1 MRFCIKVLFLVFVLA
16 IMSCSTTKKLPSSV
30 FSLDQAIDT
39 SKVLGTGFSGV
50 HITDL
55 NTSEVIFSRN
65 ASKYFVPAS
74 NTKIFTLWASLNYLG
89 DSIPALKYI
98 ETDTSFTF
106 WGTGDPTFIHPYFQK
121 SSNA

>member
-1 MRFCIKVLFLVFVLA
+1 MKLIIKILFPIFVLV
-16 IMSCSTTKKLPSSV
+16 IMSCSTKKKLPASV

-39 SKVLGTGFSGV
+39 SKVLATGFSGV

-74 NTKIFTLWASLNYLG
+74 NTKIFTLFASLNYLR
-89 DSIPALKYI
+89 DSIPALKYV
-98 ETDTSFTF
+98 ETDTSLTF
-106 WGTGDPTFIHPYFQK
+106 WGTGDPTFMHSLFPA
-121 SSNA
+121 SA